1 MDRFDAVRVAM
12 LQPHAL
18 SLGRVIFLVAIVV
31 TFCALF
37 IGFYVWMRRPD
48 FGQGGSDQP
57 TLATSDRPQPAA
69 GTGRD

>member
-1 MDRFDAVRVAM
+1 
-12 LQPHAL
+12 
-18 SLGRVIFLVAIVV
+18 VIFLVAIVV

>member
-1 MDRFDAVRVAM
+1 MDRFDGAGVAM
-12 LQPHAL
+12 LQSHAM

-31 TFCALF
+31 TFCVLF

-57 TLATSDRPQPAA
+57 TLTMAERQPPA
-69 GTGRD
+69 GTGSN